1 MNTTVIP
8 VPMDIRMSTMVVTS
22 KKYVCDNCHN
32 AYITSQEKGELP
44 ADCPFCHATISCGS
58 LDISF
63 NS

>member
-1 MNTTVIP
+1 MNTNIP
-8 VPMDIRMSTMVVTS
+8 VPMDIRMNTMVITS

-44 ADCPFCHATISCGS
+44 AECPFCNATISCGS